1 MAVLTLPKQSRVAV
15 VICLIGQA
23 VALYAVANHSYR
35 NLLACVIAFFVGG
48 YITDTIS
55 GMFHFSFD
63 YVWPARF
70 PIMGPVAVDFRGH
83 HLKPGLDPS
92 ALTANITRGAYGALP
107 LAIATWAVARYAD
120 PTWLAFLIAATLMS
134 TSIWMLGFHQIHSYT
149 HMGSKLPAA
158 EFNKAVLEI
167 NQLPT
172 RREQKEAFV
181 KLFRELG
188 IPRYVRVLQRCRL
201 FLRPEVH
208 WRHHINFETDF
219 SSVNGWSDPVMN
231 LIYRPIA
238 RWRKVKGL
246 PDSHRTAH
254 ELDLLRDSSL
264 MEG

>member
-1 MAVLTLPKQSRVAV
+1 
-15 VICLIGQA
+15 
-23 VALYAVANHSYR
+23 
-35 NLLACVIAFFVGG
+35 
-48 YITDTIS
+48 
-55 GMFHFSFD
+55 
-63 YVWPARF
+63 
-70 PIMGPVAVDFRGH
+70 
-83 HLKPGLDPS
+83 
-92 ALTANITRGAYGALP
+92 
-107 LAIATWAVARYAD
+107 
-120 PTWLAFLIAATLMS
+120 MS

-149 HMGSKLPAA
+149 HMGSKLPAD
-158 EFNKAVLEI
+158 EFNRAVIEI

-172 RREQKEAFV
+172 RREQKAAFI

-246 PDSHRTAH
+246 PDSHRNAH
-254 ELDLLRDSSL
+254 ELDVAANSAVA
-264 MEG
+264 EG